1 MRDARAMYNT
11 VNSFINGEQTTEA
24 GIKNALTE
32 AVTGDSKSNG
42 QQLYEAMV
50 SGDTVQIE
58 RVKGRFKDQNAINS
72 AIRKALRE
80 NDPRIKEAAQAD
92 VDGNVSE
99 YNRIVTEILD
109 EGNFSEENIK
119 AAIKSEIDKLTEN
132 EDVTPSTPKKQ
143 SIYEEKHYYQ
153 AVSDGNTSLANEI
166 KEDIINTHVAN
177 GKDREKAEESF
188 ESSFRSYVG
197 KMYKDGEAS
206 RSTVSNM
213 LTQYGGYDANE
224 TYWKLKEWDFDIE
237 NSEDAEY
244 SKYTDFYDAVKT
256 GSNLKAIIK
265 EYTDHGV
272 KKETLAS
279 QITSHYKP
287 LYKKMSNSE
296 RASIKGYL
304 LNAYALLGYDRA
316 KKSKD
321 IDKWLE
327 D

>member
-1 MRDARAMYNT
+1 
-11 VNSFINGEQTTEA
+11 
-24 GIKNALTE
+24 
-32 AVTGDSKSNG
+32 
-42 QQLYEAMV
+42 
-50 SGDTVQIE
+50 VQIE

-132 EDVTPSTPKKQ
+132 KDVTPSTPKKQ

-153 AVSDGNTSLANEI
+153 AVLDGNTTLANEI
-166 KEDIINTHVAN
+166 KEDIINTFVAN
-177 GKDREKAEESF
+177 GKDREEAEESF
-188 ESSFRSYVG
+188 ETSFRSYAG
-197 KMYKDGEAS
+197 KMYKNGEVS

-213 LTQYGGYDANE
+213 LTQYGGYNANE
-224 TYWKLKEWDFDIE
+224 TYWKLKEWDYDIE
-237 NSEDAEY
+237 HGEDASY
-244 SKYTDFYDAVKT
+244 SKYTDFYGAVRT
-256 GSNLKAIIK
+256 GTNLKKVIK

-272 KKETLAS
+272 EASTLAS
-279 QITSHYKP
+279 QITTYFKP
-287 LYKKMSNSE
+287 LYKGMSNKE

-304 LNAYALLGYDRA
+304 LNAYVLLGYDRA
-316 KKSKD
+316 KKSRD